1 MKGWEGTAYE
11 RLVEQGVAIP
21 KNPNSAGEL
30 LSGIQAG
37 YIDPIAKFGWP
48 GIKPSTTNP
57 KDLIGAKK
65 LSMSVLPDV
74 AVAHANHAM
83 MDGARKYKAFNWRTK
98 DVRATIYI
106 EACRRHIAQ
115 WFDREETASDSG
127 VHHLGH
133 AIACL
138 AILLDA
144 QESGN
149 LVDDR
154 PDNAGGFTRT
164 LGRLN
169 EVIAKGT

>member
-1 MKGWEGTAYE
+1 MSDWAETCSTY
-11 RLVEQGVAIP
+11 REQGAVIP
-21 KNPNSAGEL
+21 KNYNSTGGSYLEPGLTAEL
-30 LSGIQAG
+30 MQTL
-37 YIDPIAKFGWP
+37 
-48 GIKPSTTNP
+48 NP

-83 MDGARKYKAFNWRTK
+83 MDGARKYKRFNWRSK

-115 WFDREETASDSG
+115 WFDKEETASDSG

-154 PDNAGGFTRT
+154 PENAGGFTRV
-164 LGRLN
+164 LSRLSDQIKQ
-169 EVIAKGT
+169 ESK